1 VDAREDMRAR
11 REPLSRAAIVA
22 HARSSRR
29 RPLSLSL
36 ARALECGVLRGAVRR
51 PARLPREMSALRRV
65 ALAAVASASAAGTA
79 YVAHEEGARR
89 SVVFW
94 YHAFPVYAS
103 YRLVQARHRDLAR
116 AGVPAWTG
124 VTLSDEDANDAYERL
139 HEAYATR
146 VRDLV
151 YEMRGFYLKN
161 AQLLSTRDDFV
172 PRQYLSWCKE
182 TQDSAPVE
190 MKPGEAKD
198 IAVRELAANGHTG
211 VFEEWDERPLGVAS
225 IGQAHRAKLSKK
237 YGGKTVVVKV
247 QAPGIE
253 RRFRADIRTCIDFCK
268 LAMPQHVPPLEEIER
283 QFMTEFDYRAEAE
296 NLEEV
301 RSTVMP
307 AWGNKVYIP
316 APHKN
321 LCTKEILVMDE
332 VPGKRLVDGIRDQLE
347 AIARYQGTTMS
358 ELEEKERQKIESGS
372 LKSRDVKQAS
382 RQTNRA
388 NVLLFVQHKVL
399 TPFKLLY
406 NVSPL
411 RLLTG
416 PVSQKPPPKLI
427 NLGALLQTLID
438 VHAYEIFVTGV
449 FNGDP
454 HPGNIMLMPDGR
466 LGLIDYGQVKRINLD
481 TQRAYAKLI
490 LAVAEGDA
498 AECHRIVQSD
508 KPEGFGARSKN
519 SDPQV
524 SLKLSTFW
532 NDRDTTDVTE
542 GLNLQEF
549 LDEMQARDPVI
560 KAPDE
565 MVMIAR
571 VSVLLRGMG
580 NAFNIR
586 LRMAEAWREDAE
598 KLLERTDP
606 DYFLLS
612 RNRKRH

>member
-1 VDAREDMRAR
+1 M
-11 REPLSRAAIVA
+11 
-22 HARSSRR
+22 
-29 RPLSLSL
+29 SLH
-36 ARALECGVLRGAVRR
+36 
-51 PARLPREMSALRRV
+51 RL
-65 ALAAVASASAAGTA
+65 ALASTASAGAALGA
-79 YVAHEEGARR
+79 YVANDEGARR
-89 SVVFW
+89 SARFW
-94 YHAFPVYAS
+94 YNAAPVYAR
-103 YRLVQARHRDLAR
+103 YRLVQARHRDLR
-116 AGVPAWTG
+116 RLGVPEWIGA
-124 VTLSDEDANDAYERL
+124 TLSDADADAAYDALHDAY
-139 HEAYATR
+139 AMK

-151 YEMRGFYLKN
+151 YDMRGFYLKN

-172 PRQYLSWCKE
+172 PRQYLSWCKD

-190 MKPGEAKD
+190 MRPGEARE
-198 IAVRELAANGHTG
+198 IAERELASKGHTG
-211 VFEEWDERPLGVAS
+211 VFEEWDENPLGVAS

-247 QAPGIE
+247 QALGIE

-283 QFMTEFDYRAEAE
+283 QFMTEFDYCAEAE

-307 AWGNKVYIP
+307 VWGKQVYIP
-316 APHKN
+316 APHTE
-321 LCTKEILVMDE
+321 LCTKQVLIMDE
-332 VPGKRLVDGIRDQLE
+332 VPGKRLVDGIRDQFD
-347 AIARYQGTTMS
+347 AIARYNGTS
-358 ELEEKERQKIESGS
+358 VSDLEEKERENIASGS
-372 LKSRDVKQAS
+372 LKGRDAKQAAQYTK
-382 RQTNRA
+382 RVNA
-388 NVLLFVQHKVL
+388 LL
-399 TPFKLLY
+399 TFKHRLLLPIKLAY
-406 NVSPL
+406 NTSPL
-411 RLLTG
+411 RLVTG
-416 PVSQKPPPKLI
+416 PVSCQPPPKLI

-438 VHAYEIFVTGV
+438 VHAYEIFETGV

-466 LGLIDYGQVKRINLD
+466 LGLIDYGQVKRIDINAR
-481 TQRAYAKLI
+481 RAYAKLI

-498 AECHRIVQSD
+498 AECHKIVQSE
-508 KPEGFGARSKN
+508 KPEGFGAKSHN
-519 SDPQV
+519 SDPEV
-524 SLKLSTFW
+524 TLKLSTFW
-532 NDRDTTDVTE
+532 NDRDTPDVTE

-598 KLLERTDP
+598 KLLKRTDP
-606 DYFLLS
+606 DYFLLPT
-612 RNRKRH
+612 NRAS